1 MKRLDWTLIR
11 PARPDK
17 KKAGRQQPRLQNLR
31 DLIDELESAIE
42 TRVHEATRRLLSEE
56 EVDQLADLEERL
68 EDLTIASCEAAR
80 APRVEDDPDWEN
92 RLVDEYADADTD
104 LELDEFLEMRKRD
117 FDCERCPHAAVYS
130 LYPQDPCEM
139 SVGPLL
145 HVLGSEAL
153 VAALRRPMGPE
164 DMRALADELE
174 RVLDT
179 GSFKTLAEV
188 DAADL
193 LQKSIDYLRFWARL
207 GFGIRPELVD
217 EEDALQTPEGLV
229 GPPAGGSSTLLH

>member
-11 PARPDK
+11 PPRPSRKNIPLK
-17 KKAGRQQPRLQNLR
+17 KQQRR
-31 DLIDELESAIE
+31 IEELESAIE
-42 TRVHEATRRLLSEE
+42 TRVHEATKRLLSEA

-80 APRVEDDPDWEN
+80 APRVGDDPDWEN
-92 RLVDEYADADTD
+92 RLVDEFGDADTD
-104 LELDEFLEMRKRD
+104 LDLDDYLEQRRND
-117 FDCERCPHAAVYS
+117 FDCERCPHAAFYS
-130 LYPQDPCEM
+130 LYPQDPCEI

-145 HVLGSEAL
+145 QVIDNDRLAR
-153 VAALRRPMGPE
+153 AITRPMGPD
-164 DMRALADELE
+164 DMRTIAIDLE
-174 RVLDT
+174 RALES
-179 GSFKTLAEV
+179 GHFKTLAEV

-193 LQKSIDYLRFWARL
+193 LHKSIDYLRFWARL

-217 EEDALQTPEGLV
+217 DEVALQTPDGLI

>member
-11 PARPDK
+11 PPRPSRK
-17 KKAGRQQPRLQNLR
+17 NLPVKRQQRR
-31 DLIDELESAIE
+31 IEELESAIE
-42 TRVHEATRRLLSEE
+42 ARVHEATQRLLSEE

-80 APRVEDDPDWEN
+80 APRVGDGPDWEN

-104 LELDEFLEMRKRD
+104 LELDDYIEMRKQD
-117 FDCERCPHAAVYS
+117 FDCERCPHAAAYS
-130 LYPQDPCEM
+130 LYPQDPCEI

-145 HVLGSEAL
+145 SVLDGDAL
-153 VAALRRPMGPE
+153 IRAIVRPMGPD
-164 DMRALADELE
+164 DMRSVATELE
-174 RVLDT
+174 RALDA
-179 GSFKTLAEV
+179 GHFKTLAEV

-193 LQKSIDYLRFWARL
+193 IHKSIDFLRFWARL

-217 EEDALQTPEGLV
+217 DEEALQTPDGLI
-229 GPPAGGSSTLLH
+229 GPPAGGTSTLLH